1 MVLRLEVWWRMYKV
15 LDLFCGAG
23 GFSLGFILEGF
34 KVLLGID
41 VDRIVAETYREN
53 LKVDVLCEDIRNVHS
68 LDVKEIIGDDVD
80 VVIASPPC
88 EPFTGANPRR
98 EVNVLDRLYT
108 NEVGRLFLHAIR
120 IIGDLKPR
128 AFIIE
133 NVPSILEWSLKE
145 FIKHELRAIGY
156 GEVHFNVLYAEDYG
170 TPSHRK
176 RVFISNLRLLPKP
189 TRKLITVE
197 EALAGLPDPTEINN
211 IPNHVIKPIPPRKLK
226 KIARLKWGEEFVLYK
241 GAGRRALPNWVRL
254 HPSRLAPTVLGSS
267 RFIHPYDNRL
277 LTVREQAR
285 LMGFPDNFVFKG
297 GFDAQYNMIGEAV
310 PPPLS
315 RAIAK
320 ETFRLLRSA

>member
-1 MVLRLEVWWRMYKV
+1 MYKV

-23 GFSLGFILEGF
+23 GFSLGFVMEGF

-41 VDRIVAETYREN
+41 VDRTVAETYNEN
-53 LKVDVLCEDIRNVHS
+53 LKVDVLCEDIRDIHS
-68 LDVKEIIGDDVD
+68 IDVKEIIGNDVD

-98 EVNVLDRLYT
+98 EVNVLDRLYGD
-108 NEVGRLFLHAIR
+108 EVGRLFLHAIR

-128 AFIIE
+128 LFIIE
-133 NVPSILEWSLKE
+133 NVPSILEGTLKE
-145 FIKHELRAIGY
+145 AIEHELRAVGY
-156 GEVHFNVLYAEDYG
+156 NKIYFNVLYAENHG

-176 RVFISNLRLLPKP
+176 RVFISNYKFRLKP
-189 TRKLITVE
+189 MRKVIVVE
-197 EALAGLPDPTEINN
+197 EALAGLPNPEEVCD
-211 IPNHVIKPIPPRKLK
+211 IPNHVIKPLPPRKLK
-226 KIARLKWGEEFVLYK
+226 KIARLKWGEELVLYK
-241 GAGRRALPNWVRL
+241 GAGRKVLPNWIRL
-254 HPSRLAPTVLGSS
+254 HPYKLAPTVLGSS
-267 RFIHPYDNRL
+267 RFIHPYENRL

-315 RAIAK
+315 RAIAREALK
-320 ETFRLLRSA
+320 LLRSS